1 MFESGIFTSQFWEW
15 FIIIPTIG
23 GILGCLA
30 LVIWMSS
37 GRPKQNKKVET
48 MGHVWDGD
56 LQEFNNP
63 LPMWWLNMFYITL
76 IFAPIYLLLYPG
88 LGSFAGILDWTT
100 AERYQLEMDA
110 AETRYAPIYA
120 KYAKSPIPELVRNPD
135 AVKLGHRLFMTYCTA
150 CHGSD
155 AGGVKGFPNLR
166 DNDWLYGGKP
176 DTIQTTIM
184 KGRQG
189 MMPTAEQNGIN
200 SEADIKNVT
209 QYVLSLSGNQHNK
222 PAAVEG
228 EKIFNRICFACHGMD
243 GKGTQ
248 AMGAPNLTDDIWLYG
263 GSESILQETIT
274 KGRQGRMPAHGEFLG
289 EAKIHLLAT
298 YVYSLSQNKP

>member
-1 MFESGIFTSQFWEW
+1 MFESGLFTSQFWEW

-48 MGHVWDGD
+48 MGHIWDGD

-228 EKIFNRICFACHGMD
+228 EKIFNRVCFACHGKD
-243 GKGTQ
+243 GKGMQ
-248 AMGAPNLTDDIWLYG
+248 ALGAPNLTDDIWLYG

-274 KGRQGRMPAHGEFLG
+274 KGRQGRMPAHGDFLG
-289 EAKIHLLAT
+289 EAKAHLLAT
-298 YVYSLSQNKP
+298 YVYSLSQKKP